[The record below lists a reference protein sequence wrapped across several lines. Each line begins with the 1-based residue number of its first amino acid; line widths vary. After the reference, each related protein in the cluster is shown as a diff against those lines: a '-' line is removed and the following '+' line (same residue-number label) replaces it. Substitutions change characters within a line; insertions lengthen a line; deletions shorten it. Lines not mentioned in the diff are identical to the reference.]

1 MYKIELHMHTKYGS
15 GCGQMEEKALVDGYL
30 KAGYQA
36 VVVTDHFCRD
46 SFNYMGIAPGEK
58 AACLE
63 RFLEGYRRVKAEGEA
78 RGLKVYRGAEIRF
91 DENFNDYLLFGY
103 SDELLSD
110 PEEIFSMG
118 LEAFIQRVRAEGT
131 LLIQAHPFRWMC
143 TPADLNCLDGVEV
156 RNMHPGHSSCN
167 EKAVE
172 YAARKPGLVL
182 TSGSDCHEPHHLG
195 RGGILAEALP
205 EDEKA
210 LVALLRSG
218 KYTLLGGEE

>member
-1 MYKIELHMHTKYGS
+1 MFKIELHMHTKYGS

-30 KAGYQA
+30 KAGYEA

-46 SFNYMGIAPGEK
+46 SFNHIGISPREGK
-58 AACLE
+58 LCLQKY
-63 RFLEGYRRVKAEGEA
+63 LEGYHRVKAEGEA

-91 DENFNDYLLFGY
+91 DENQNDYLLFGY

-110 PEEIFSMG
+110 PEEIFAMG
-118 LEAFIQRVRAEGT
+118 LEAFIERVRAEGA

-143 TPADLNCLDGVEV
+143 TPADLDCLDGVEV
-156 RNMHPGHSSCN
+156 CNMHPGHQSHN
-167 EKAVE
+167 ELAVE
-172 YAARKPGLVL
+172 FAARKPGLVL

-195 RGGILAEALP
+195 RGGIAVKELP
-205 EDEKA
+205 KDETA

-218 KYTLLGGEE
+218 DYTLLGEV